1 MATKIRLGVIG
12 AGWFASRRHC
22 PDIVEHA
29 EAELTALCRR
39 DPDELRVMAN
49 HFGDPACFTDYRK
62 LLDSDLVDGV
72 VICSP
77 HHLHFE
83 HARAALERDLP
94 VLLEK
99 PITIDPKQGR
109 TLTRLARERQ
119 LPLVVAQ
126 NPPYWSHCH
135 FLRQQFRSGYMGDL
149 ESAALSF
156 LGNSQGVFGAEPL
169 QDDISGVVKPTL
181 FRRELEQN
189 GGGSLIDGGTHYLCE
204 LLWCTDLRVREVT
217 AQTNSTPLE
226 SRTSMTLTLE
236 SGAMATFLFVSDSRI
251 HAKRQHG
258 QYYGS
263 RATALVRGVPFA
275 VTVSTGDTSTTV
287 READLPPAPTPVG
300 DLVGAMQHHG
310 TLAMDSEMAVHVV
323 DIVQAA
329 YRSARDG
336 RRVRL

>member
-1 MATKIRLGVIG
+1 MASKIRLGVIG

-22 PDIVEHA
+22 PDIVDHA
-29 EAELTALCRR
+29 DAELTALCRR
-39 DPDELRVMAN
+39 DPEELRAMAN
-49 HFGDPACFTDYRK
+49 AFGDPACFTDYRD
-62 LLDSDLVDGV
+62 LLNSDLVDAV

-83 HARAALERDLP
+83 HARAALRRDLP

-99 PITIDPKQGR
+99 PITIEPEEGLA
-109 TLTRLARERQ
+109 LTRLARERQ

-135 FLRQQFRSGYMGDL
+135 FLREKFRSGYLGEL
-149 ESAALSF
+149 ESASLSF
-156 LGNSQGVFGAEPL
+156 LSNSQGVFGAEPL
-169 QDDISGVVKPTL
+169 ADDIPGVVKPTL
-181 FRRELEQN
+181 FRSEPQQN

-204 LLWCTDLRVREVT
+204 LVWCTDLRVCEVT
-217 AQTNSTPLE
+217 AQTNSTRLE

-236 SGAMATFLFVSDSRI
+236 NGAMATFLFVSDSRI

-263 RATALVRGVPFA
+263 QATALVRGVPFA
-275 VTVSTGDTSTTV
+275 VTLIAGNTSTTV
-287 READLPPAPTPVG
+287 READLPPALTPVG
-300 DLVGAMQHHG
+300 DLIAVVKNQDAP
-310 TLAMDSEMAVHVV
+310 AMDSEMAVHVV
-323 DIVQAA
+323 EIVQAA